1 MAQRGES
8 KHKERFVQR
17 QRNAR
22 PNKAGLPRPLVVP
35 LRVPLLVIFQ
45 VVHGPHGALIK
56 AWSELFRYKRI
67 KLTFTFS
74 TRLKHLW
81 RERLCRTAF

>member
-1 MAQRGES
+1 MVIICPIGWGMAQRGES

-22 PNKAGLPRPLVVP
+22 PNKGELALPCPLVVP

-45 VVHGPHGALIK
+45 V
-56 AWSELFRYKRI
+56 SF
-67 KLTFTFS
+67 
-74 TRLKHLW
+74 
-81 RERLCRTAF
+81 ERLEWNKFGAHLALLFGHTNSRLAAG